1 MVIVLGVVMLN
12 RLRLSEICSERLL
25 VCCDKCGL
33 VSNLSVSAL
42 IGSYGDIP
50 FDPLK
55 IALAQRCSC
64 AGSNER
70 VRECGMYF
78 RNVEHQTAA

>member
-1 MVIVLGVVMLN
+1 MSLCLGVAMLD
-12 RLRLSEICSERLL
+12 RVKLSEIASERLL

-42 IGSYGDIP
+42 LGSYGDIQL
-50 FDPLK
+50 DPLK
-55 IALAQRCSC
+55 VELSQRCSS
-64 AGSNER
+64 ASSAAPAK
-70 VRECGMYF
+70 ECGMYF